1 MVRRIAFVLLVLLT
15 LTPAMYAED
24 WVGYI
29 TDEHCGAKGAKA
41 EHGSCA
47 ARCAERGAALLLYN
61 IADEQLYKL
70 DDQAAAKAMIGK
82 KVKVSGA
89 KEEGEGGTI
98 KVTSITEVEAE

>member
-1 MVRRIAFVLLVLLT
+1 MLRRIAFVLLLLIA
-15 LTPAMYAED
+15 LAPAMYAEE

-82 KVKVSGA
+82 KVKVAGT
-89 KEEGEGGTI
+89 KEEEGGI